1 MSVVAILGSNDCQ
14 AQWCSV
20 LESHAG
26 AMYHVEMN
34 IAAETAVSLFVC
46 FDGEMQKLQ
55 LHTIEPMKLGIY
67 WYMSTSFT
75 TDSLDT

>member
-1 MSVVAILGSNDCQ
+1 
-14 AQWCSV
+14 
-20 LESHAG
+20 
-26 AMYHVEMN
+26 MN

-67 WYMSTSFT
+67 WLERERIQRRLSYPLLFQTWLGRLTPSRPG
-75 TDSLDT
+75 